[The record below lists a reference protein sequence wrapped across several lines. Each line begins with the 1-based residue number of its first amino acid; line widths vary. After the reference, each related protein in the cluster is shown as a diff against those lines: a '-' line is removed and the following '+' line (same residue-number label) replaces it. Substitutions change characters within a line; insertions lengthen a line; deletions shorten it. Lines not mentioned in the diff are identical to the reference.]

1 MSKPPPPEENEPP
14 PKPLSE
20 GEQLHADIN
29 RVTGESLGSTRR
41 MMTLCSDAKD
51 MGIKTLVALDDQGE
65 KLDNMEK
72 GMRDIYEDMVEAEA
86 AIQGMNAPCWGL
98 CVPCT
103 PRPNESE
110 LFTKGDE
117 GGTGG
122 GERRPELSNEGVPQ
136 YGGFIS
142 KYTNNKEED
151 EMEQNMEE
159 VSNMVGNLRNMAID
173 MGSGIT
179 TQNSQLDR
187 INLMAEENSSRLEKA
202 NEQARKMM

>member
-1 MSKPPPPEENEPP
+1 MPKPPPEEPEEPP
-14 PKPLSE
+14 RQLSE

-29 RVTGESLGSTRR
+29 RVTDDSLNSTRR

-65 KLDNMEK
+65 KLDNIEK

-86 AIQGMNAPCWGL
+86 AIAGMNAPCWGL

-110 LFTKGDE
+110 LFTKGCD
-117 GGTGG
+117 GGGG
-122 GERRPELSNEGVPQ
+122 GERPTELSNEGVPQ
-136 YGGFIS
+136 YGGYIA

-151 EMEQNMEE
+151 EMEENMEQ
-159 VSNMVGNLRNMAID
+159 VSNMIGNLRNMAID

-179 TQNSQLDR
+179 TQNAQLDR
-187 INLMAEENSSRLEKA
+187 INLMADENTGRLEKA
-202 NEQARKMM
+202 NEQARKML